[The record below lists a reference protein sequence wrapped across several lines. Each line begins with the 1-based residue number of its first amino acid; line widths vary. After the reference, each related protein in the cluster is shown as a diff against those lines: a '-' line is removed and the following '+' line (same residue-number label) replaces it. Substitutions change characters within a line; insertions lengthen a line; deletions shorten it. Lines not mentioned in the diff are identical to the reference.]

1 MNFIS
6 KKRKY
11 YAVFLVNQEGSYSY
25 VGKKR
30 FREFNTEIH
39 YKKGTYKISKQ
50 IPTYIKGMKLF
61 YFVDIEKGQMHFGK
75 QKKGFDPIALD
86 LFIRRKIIYQLAS
99 RLSGSAMKI
108 NFMWLI
114 MGLVMGIFGVL
125 GVLYF
130 M

>member
-1 MNFIS
+1 MNFLS

-11 YAVFLVNQEGSYSY
+11 YAIFLINQEGSFSY
-25 VGKKR
+25 IGRKR

-61 YFVDIEKGQMHFGK
+61 YFIDIEKGQMHFKGSK
-75 QKKGFDPIALD
+75 SGFDPIALD
-86 LFIRRKIIYQLAS
+86 LFLRKRVIFQLAS
-99 RLSGSAMKI
+99 RLTGSTMKI

-114 MGLVMGIFGVL
+114 MGVIMGIFGVL